1 MMKVLIAVASLIALV
16 SGQATE
22 LTNIQELDPTN
33 PGNFRLYWEVLDGP
47 ASIVYQNQA
56 NCTGWVSLLI
66 VSADGSYADVFF
78 GGHDDVLDEPY
89 GGDYHFNL
97 TSTVFSIEAI

>member
-1 MMKVLIAVASLIALV
+1 MKVLIAVASLIALV

-22 LTNIQELDPTN
+22 LTNIQELDEAN

-47 ASIVYQNQA
+47 ASIVYQIQA

-66 VSADGSYADVFF
+66 ASADSTYADVFF

-97 TSTVFSIEAI
+97 TSTVFSIDAI